1 MENRWLALTFK
12 HFLQAGRKH
21 FALPNV
27 LRAGVLFVT
36 AIAVSVLFS
45 VRSNAMEQATPVAI
59 LDFDYKDTSGEPADQ
74 STQHQVRLAA
84 FMRSLRTDL
93 ARSGKYALVSLT
105 CQPDPCSITKT
116 PPEELLN
123 AARRAGARLLVFGG
137 IHKESTLIEW
147 AKVQAVDVQT
157 DKPVFDRLF
166 TFRGD
171 TDEAWQ
177 RAEAFIVAQVNALD
191 ISK

>member
-1 MENRWLALTFK
+1 MNRVVRFVLRQFPRIERERFSLTEFFLASLCLVAT
-12 HFLQAGRKH
+12 
-21 FALPNV
+21 FALSAPY
-27 LRAGVLFVT
+27 
-36 AIAVSVLFS
+36 SS
-45 VRSNAMEQATPVAI
+45 RSYAMEQATPLAI
-59 LDFDYKDTSGEPADQ
+59 VDFDYKDTSGEPADQ
-74 STQHQVRLAA
+74 SAQHQARLAA
-84 FMRSLRTDL
+84 FMRSLHADL

-105 CQPDPCSITKT
+105 CQPDPCSITRT

-123 AARRAGARLLVFGG
+123 AARHAGARLLVFGG

-147 AKVQAVDVQT
+147 AKVHAVDVQT
-157 DKPVFDRLF
+157 DKPLFDRLF